1 MAHKVLK
8 NQIFLKKIYMPAF
21 FLVCCLVCC
30 LMTTTIAWSS
40 PWQLSNQLLHLK
52 RLSITQEKTKHE
64 GKTKHNFRPLHTSH
78 ETAKISMKK
87 VAVKIVAH
95 IKTVEKNCCSCE
107 KKLHCVWKITA
118 FIAPIGMTGALQFP
132 SAVNTNLWAFFADF
146 FFLKAT
152 PAQQGKVLKFP
163 KNYEYR
169 LKP

>member
-64 GKTKHNFRPLHTSH
+64 GKTKHNFRPLHTTH

-87 VAVKIVAH
+87 VAVKIVAY
-95 IKTVEKNCCSCE
+95 IKTVDKNRCSCE
-107 KKLHCVWKITA
+107 KKLQCVWKITA
-118 FIAPIGMTGALQFP
+118 FFAVLCVVCEGLYGTGVYILVKNKTEFEVLRTLHTTMTF
-132 SAVNTNLWAFFADF
+132 TNI
-146 FFLKAT
+146 FLK
-152 PAQQGKVLKFP
+152 KSLRK
-163 KNYEYR
+163 
-169 LKP
+169 